1 MSGGA
6 PSPAAAGP
14 ASPSTPGRDRG
25 RWINHGTINPVYE
38 SWWVKLTIDD
48 VERPDGRRVEHEVL
62 RGPNAA
68 GMVVVDPDRGMLMIW
83 RHRFMPDVW
92 GWEIPGGAVD
102 DGESAETAA
111 RRECLEETGWEVTGP
126 VDHLSRHHPS
136 CGLIAQT
143 FDLYLADAAEH
154 RGDPEDTNEAALVE
168 WRPLDRVAA
177 DLRAGLV
184 PDAFTQLGVALALA
198 RSGRADL
205 LAGPLTIDDTPS
217 DQRGSDQRGSDQ
229 RGSDP
234 AETPT
239 PGPGQPTGPTTTPGS
254 PAGGQAS

>member
-1 MSGGA
+1 MTGQA
-6 PSPAAAGP
+6 PTPAPASPASP
-14 ASPSTPGRDRG
+14 ASPSTPGRDEG
-25 RWINHGTINPVYE
+25 RWVNHGTIRPVYD

-68 GMVVVDPDRGMLMIW
+68 GMVVVDPARGMLMIW

-111 RRECLEETGWEVTGP
+111 RRECLEETGWEVTGT

-143 FDLYLADAAEH
+143 FDLYLADGAEH
-154 RGDPEDTNEAALVE
+154 RGDPEDANEAAVVE
-168 WRPLDRVAA
+168 WRPLERVAA

-184 PDAFTQLGVALALA
+184 PDAFTQLGVALAFA
-198 RSGRADL
+198 RAGRGDL
-205 LAGPLTIDDTPS
+205 LAGPLTLDASSS
-217 DQRGSDQRGSDQ
+217 DPQ
-229 RGSDP
+229 GSDP
-234 AETPT
+234 SDGQAL
-239 PGPGQPTGPTTTPGS
+239 GPGQSAGLTTSTCSRTGGH
-254 PAGGQAS
+254 AS